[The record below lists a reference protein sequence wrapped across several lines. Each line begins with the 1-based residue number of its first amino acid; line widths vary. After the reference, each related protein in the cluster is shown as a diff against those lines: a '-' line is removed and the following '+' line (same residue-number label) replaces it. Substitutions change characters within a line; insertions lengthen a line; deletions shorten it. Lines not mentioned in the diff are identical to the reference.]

1 MVTEYMKRDSREY
14 APVIKYLTS
23 HNMPT
28 NTPAILIALLPEPM
42 VTQQLRI
49 KIMRLERRMMDV
61 RFGPFEHEEAMVI
74 H

>member
-1 MVTEYMKRDSREY
+1 MS
-14 APVIKYLTS
+14 
-23 HNMPT
+23 T
-28 NTPAILIALLPEPM
+28 NAPAILIALLPEPM

-49 KIMRLERRMMDV
+49 EIMRLERRMMDV